1 MIGRVRIAIVGF
13 GLIGGSLARALR
25 RPEAVRV
32 VPEGIELVA
41 WSRRS
46 AGPRSALAAGIVDS
60 VPPDLGSTVAG
71 ADLIVIAAPPV
82 ASLELLRELAGPLRT
97 RLAPKAVLTDVASTK
112 RAIVDEADRSELRFV
127 GGHPMAGRE
136 SSGFEASAADL
147 FIDRPWVVCPGRAA
161 ETADIAL
168 VEDLARWCGAR
179 PIRLDPAVHD
189 AAAAAISHVPLIVAS
204 ALVEALAQGP
214 GWPVASTLAAS
225 GWRDMTRLARGDPA
239 MGGGI
244 AVTNAAEIA
253 AGLRR
258 VRTVLDTWIATLETP
273 DPELEA
279 IVDRLAETRRRLAR
293 S

>member
-13 GLIGGSLARALR
+13 GLIGGSIARALR
-25 RPEAVRV
+25 RPEAARI
-32 VPEGIELVA
+32 VPEGIELAA
-41 WSRRS
+41 WSRRP
-46 AGPRSALAAGIVDS
+46 AAPRSALAAGIIDS
-60 VPPDLGSTVAG
+60 APLDLVPTVAG

-82 ASLELLRELAGPLRT
+82 ASLELLRELAGPLRA
-97 RLAPKAVLTDVASTK
+97 RLAPTVVVTDVASTK
-112 RAIVDEADRSELRFV
+112 RAIVEEADRLELRFV

-136 SSGFEASAADL
+136 SSGFDASVADL
-147 FIDRPWVVCPGRAA
+147 FVDRPWVVCPGLAA
-161 ETADIAL
+161 AAADVAL
-168 VEDLARWCGAR
+168 VENLARWCGAR
-179 PIRLDPAVHD
+179 PIRLEPAIHD
-189 AAAAAISHVPLIVAS
+189 AAAATISHVPLIVAS
-204 ALVEALAQGP
+204 ALVEALADGP
-214 GWPVASTLAAS
+214 GWPLASTLAAS

-258 VRTVLDTWIATLETP
+258 VRTVLEAWIATLDGP

-279 IVDRLAETRRRLAR
+279 IVDRLTEARRRLEP